1 MALYHSVM
9 EQQKAATSPQR
20 ANAQQMRSQGLTV
33 SLTPVISTVTNRLA
47 KTCLFIE

>member
-1 MALYHSVM
+1 M